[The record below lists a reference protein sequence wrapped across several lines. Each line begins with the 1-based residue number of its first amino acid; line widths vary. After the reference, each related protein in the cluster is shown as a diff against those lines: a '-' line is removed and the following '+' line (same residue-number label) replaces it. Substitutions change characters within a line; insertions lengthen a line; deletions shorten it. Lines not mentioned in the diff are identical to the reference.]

1 MKYILNF
8 SKILFFF
15 CFLMILPIIS
25 YEQDIGNII
34 KSKPFDYNGSVNL
47 SLSYYN
53 PQNNFYRSMPWQ
65 YALTANTTT
74 IIYGVQLPF
83 NVYINNYQS
92 GLNHPF
98 NFYGVSPSYKWVK
111 LHLGHRSISF
121 SPYSLSGLTFWG
133 AAIELNP
140 GIFRFSALYGTFKNY
155 IFIPNNDIRKTS
167 LLPSYKRKGYGF
179 KIGIGKN
186 ETYLDVIYFKAKDDD
201 ELAYQYSDTLN
212 IYPKENLVIGLNGS
226 LTIFK
231 RVHLYFNSAVS
242 AFTPDITGESILD
255 DLEKYE
261 FIGKVMEPKI
271 STRLGFAGDA
281 GLDFRFRKFLLGIK
295 YQRVDPSYESLGT
308 NYFMNDIES
317 ISIINN
323 FTAFKNKLNLST
335 RIGAARNNLLNNKIS
350 TNIRFIGSVNGN
362 IRFNKKYQLQFT
374 YSNFQQ
380 EHSLEILDIN
390 DTIQYAQT
398 NQTFR
403 IAPMINWGNN
413 LFRHS
418 IRPVFLQS
426 GFTTINGRTDE
437 TRDVTSRSASINYS
451 LSKIKSK
458 MSFNNS
464 LYWRKYDSDIGTNS
478 NIIGINLGINK
489 SFKEDKFSI
498 NASTGYNFTIG
509 ESLYDRKVLNINT
522 RISYRI
528 LKKQNISLSGYYIN
542 RNSNNFNDINEIR
555 FYLQYSYT
563 LK

>member
-1 MKYILNF
+1 MKYHLKF
-8 SKILFFF
+8 SKILYVLYF
-15 CFLMILPIIS
+15 ILAFTS
-25 YEQDIGNII
+25 TSFEQDIGNII
-34 KSKPFDYNGSVNL
+34 KSKPFDYNGSLNL

-65 YALTANTTT
+65 YALTANTTAV
-74 IIYGVQLPF
+74 IYGVQLPF

-98 NFYGVSPSYKWVK
+98 NFYGVSPSYKWAK

-155 IFIPNNDIRKTS
+155 IFIPNNDIQKTN
-167 LLPSYKRKGYGF
+167 LLPSFKRRGYGF

-186 ETYLDVIYFKAKDDD
+186 ETFLDFIYFKAKDDD
-201 ELAYQYSDTLN
+201 EPESQFSDTIS

-226 LTIFK
+226 LTIIK
-231 RVHLYFNSAVS
+231 RIHLYFNSALS
-242 AFTPDITGESILD
+242 AFTPDNTGESILD
-255 DLEKYE
+255 DLGKYE
-261 FIGKVMEPKI
+261 FVGKVMDPKI

-295 YQRVDPSYESLGT
+295 YQRIDPSYESLGT

-317 ISIINN
+317 LSLINN
-323 FTAFKNKLNLST
+323 FTAFKNKFNLST
-335 RIGAARNNLLNNKIS
+335 RIGVAHNNLLNNKIS
-350 TNIRFIGSVNGN
+350 TNIRYIGSVNGN
-362 IRFNKKYQLQFT
+362 IRFTKKYILQFT

-380 EHSLEILDIN
+380 EHTLEILDIN

-398 NQTFR
+398 NQILR
-403 IAPMINWGNN
+403 IAPMTNLGNKS
-413 LFRHS
+413 FRHS
-418 IRPVFLQS
+418 IRPVFLRS
-426 GFTTINGRTDE
+426 GFTTINGRTNE
-437 TRDVTSRSASINYS
+437 TKDVISTSASLNYNLS
-451 LSKIKSK
+451 NTKSKI
-458 MSFNNS
+458 SFNNTI
-464 LYWRKYDSDIGTNS
+464 YWRKYESDLGTNS
-478 NIIGINLGINK
+478 NILGTTIGINK
-489 SFKEDKFSI
+489 RFKNDKFSI

-509 ESLYDRKVLNINT
+509 ESLYNRNVLNINT
-522 RISYRI
+522 RISYKI
-528 LKKQNISLSGYYIN
+528 LKKQNISISGYYIN
-542 RNSNNFNDINEIR
+542 RNSENYNDINELR